1 MKNERLVTE
10 KLKKRLHLGSLVAV
24 MIVACVILP
33 ILSITWMALSVDTS
47 PWEHL
52 LATVLP
58 RYLINSLT
66 LMLGVGLLSL
76 SLGTSLAYLVTHLDF
91 PGRGILQYALFLP
104 LAVPSFVAAY
114 AWVDVLEYAGPLQ
127 TYLRDFAGWA
137 SARAYWFPNI
147 RSLPGAVLVLSF
159 TLYPYVYLL
168 ARASFRELPASG
180 QDVARSLG
188 LGSVRQF
195 WRVSL
200 PQARPA
206 IAAGTAIVMMET
218 LNDFGTVDYFAVQT
232 LTTGIFSLWLE
243 SYNPGGAAQLA
254 LMAVAIVGV
263 LLWVEK
269 MGRRKARF
277 NKSGRQI
284 ARIQPQTSTG
294 YVGLLVLLYC
304 LIPIAIGFLIPLVVL
319 VKPSLSDSSLWSAIG
334 LWRAAGNSLLLGS
347 ISAALVVGL
356 SAVMVLGLKG
366 ISPSMR
372 KFLQT
377 LTTLGYAFPGAV
389 LGLGVLVPLALF
401 DNWIADLIF
410 AVFNIDPGLI
420 LTGSVGALILAY
432 VVRFFAI
439 GVGASEAGLAA
450 IPTNIPLV
458 AQSLG
463 SSPRALFFKIY
474 QPLMRGSL
482 ASALVLVFVDTVKE
496 LPATLLLRP
505 FNFDTLSTHIYSQAS
520 LENFNAAAPAALMV
534 VTLSFGAIILLAKA
548 HR

>member
-1 MKNERLVTE
+1 MAE
-10 KLKKRLHLGSLVAV
+10 KLKKKLHLGSMVAV
-24 MIVACVILP
+24 LIMVCVILP
-33 ILSITWMALSVDTS
+33 IFSISWMAISVDTS
-47 PWEHL
+47 QWGHL

-58 RYLINSLT
+58 RYLANSLM
-66 LMLGVGLLSL
+66 LMFGVGFITLC
-76 SLGTSLAYLVTHLDF
+76 LGTSLAYLVTHLDF
-91 PGRGILQYALFLP
+91 PGCGVLQYALFLP

-127 TYLRDFAGWA
+127 TYLRDLAGWT

-168 ARASFRELPASG
+168 ARAAFRELPASG

-188 LGSVRQF
+188 LGHARQF

-206 IAAGTAIVMMET
+206 IAAGTAIVLMET

-254 LMAVAIVGV
+254 LFAVAIVGV
-263 LLWVEK
+263 LLCVEK

-277 NKSGRQI
+277 NKSGRQL
-284 ARIQPQTSTG
+284 ARIQPQTLTG
-294 YVGLLVLLYC
+294 TVSVLVLLYC
-304 LIPIAIGFLIPLVVL
+304 LIPISIGFLIPLIVL
-319 VKPSLSDSSLWSAIG
+319 VKPALSDSSLWSGVG
-334 LWRAAGNSLLLGS
+334 LWRAAGNSLFLGTV
-347 ISAALVVGL
+347 SAVLVVGL

-366 ISPSMR
+366 GRPAMR
-372 KFLQT
+372 KFLPT

-389 LGLGVLVPLALF
+389 LGLGILLPLALF
-401 DNWIADLIF
+401 DNWIADLIYMI
-410 AVFNIDPGLI
+410 FNVDPGLI
-420 LTGSVGALILAY
+420 FTGSVGALIIAY

-439 GVGASEAGLAA
+439 GVGASEAGLAS

-463 SSPRALFFKIY
+463 SSSRSLIFKIY
-474 QPLMRGSL
+474 QPLMRGAL
-482 ASALVLVFVDTVKE
+482 TSALVLIFVDTLKE

-505 FNFDTLSTHIYSQAS
+505 FNFDTLSTHIYS
-520 LENFNAAAPAALMV
+520 
-534 VTLSFGAIILLAKA
+534 
-548 HR
+548 

>member
-1 MKNERLVTE
+1 MVE
-10 KLKKRLHLGSLVAV
+10 KLKKRLNLGTLVAV
-24 MIVACVILP
+24 IIMAFVILP
-33 ILSITWMALSVDTS
+33 ILSISWIAISVDTS
-47 PWEHL
+47 QWGHL

-58 RYLINSLT
+58 RYLSNSLA
-66 LMLGVGLLSL
+66 LMLGVGFLTLC
-76 SLGTSLAYLVTHLDF
+76 LGTSLAYLVTHLDF
-91 PGRGILQYALFLP
+91 PGCGVLQYVLFLP

-127 TYLRDFAGWA
+127 TYLRDLAGWT

-168 ARASFRELPASG
+168 ARAAFRELPASG

-188 LGSVRQF
+188 LGHARQF

-254 LMAVAIVGV
+254 LLAVAIVGA

-277 NKSGRQI
+277 NKSGRQL
-284 ARIQPQTSTG
+284 ARVQPQTVTG
-294 YVGLLVLLYC
+294 VVSVLALLYC
-304 LIPIAIGFLIPLVVL
+304 LIPISIGFLIPLIVL
-319 VKPSLSDSSLWSAIG
+319 VKPALSDTNLWSGVG
-334 LWRAAGNSLLLGS
+334 LWRAAGNSLFLGS
-347 ISAALVVGL
+347 ISAVLVVGL
-356 SAVMVLGLKG
+356 SAVMVLGFKG
-366 ISPSMR
+366 GRPAMR
-372 KFLQT
+372 KFLPT

-389 LGLGVLVPLALF
+389 LGLGILLPLALF
-401 DNWIADLIF
+401 DNWIADLIND
-410 AVFNIDPGLI
+410 VFNVEPGL
-420 LTGSVGALILAY
+420 LFTGSVGALIIAY

-439 GVGASEAGLAA
+439 GVGASEAGLAS
-450 IPTNIPLV
+450 ISTNIPLV

-463 SSPRALFFKIY
+463 SSPRSLFFKIY
-474 QPLMRGSL
+474 QPLMRGAL
-482 ASALVLVFVDTVKE
+482 TSALVLIFVDTLKE

-534 VTLSFGAIILLAKA
+534 VTLSLGAIILLAKA

>member
-1 MKNERLVTE
+1 MAK
-10 KLKKRLHLGSLVAV
+10 KLKKRLHFGSLVAV
-24 MIVACVILP
+24 VIMAFVILP
-33 ILSITWMALSVDTS
+33 ILSISWMAISVDTS
-47 PWEHL
+47 QWGHL
-52 LATVLP
+52 LTTVLP
-58 RYLINSLT
+58 RYLANSLA
-66 LMLGVGLLSL
+66 LMLGVGFITLC
-76 SLGTSLAYLVTHLDF
+76 LGTSLAYLVTHLDF
-91 PGRGILQYALFLP
+91 PGCGVLQYALFLP

-127 TYLRDFAGWA
+127 TYLRDLAGWT

-168 ARASFRELPASG
+168 ARAAFRELPASG

-188 LGSVRQF
+188 LGHAQQF

-254 LMAVAIVGV
+254 LLAVAIVGV

-269 MGRRKARF
+269 IGRRKARF
-277 NKSGRQI
+277 NKSGRQL
-284 ARIQPQTSTG
+284 ARIQPQTLTG
-294 YVGLLVLLYC
+294 AVSVLVPLYC
-304 LIPIAIGFLIPLVVL
+304 LVPILFGFFIPLIVL
-319 VKPSLSDSSLWSAIG
+319 VKPALSDSSLWSGVG

-347 ISAALVVGL
+347 ISAVLVVGL
-356 SAVMVLGLKG
+356 SAIMVLGLKG
-366 ISPSMR
+366 GSPAMR
-372 KFLQT
+372 KFLPT
-377 LTTLGYAFPGAV
+377 LATLGYAFPGAV
-389 LGLGVLVPLALF
+389 LGLGILLPLALF
-401 DNWIADLIF
+401 DNWVADLIY
-410 AVFNIDPGLI
+410 AVFNVDPGLI
-420 LTGSVGALILAY
+420 FTGSVGALIIAY

-439 GVGASEAGLAA
+439 GVGGSEAGLAS
-450 IPTNIPLV
+450 ISTNIPLA

-463 SSPRALFFKIY
+463 SSPTVLFFRIY
-474 QPLMRGSL
+474 QPLMRGAL
-482 ASALVLVFVDTVKE
+482 ASALVLVFVDTLKE

-520 LENFNAAAPAALMV
+520 LENFNAAAPAALVV
-534 VTLSFGAIILLAKA
+534 VTLSLGAIILLAKA

>member
-1 MKNERLVTE
+1 MAE
-10 KLKKRLHLGSLVAV
+10 KLKKRLHLGSFVAV
-24 MIVACVILP
+24 VIIACAVLP
-33 ILSITWMALSVDTS
+33 ILSISWMAISVNTLQ
-47 PWEHL
+47 WGHL

-58 RYLINSLT
+58 RYLANSLT
-66 LMLGVGLLSL
+66 LMLGVGFLSL
-76 SLGTSLAYLVTHLDF
+76 CLGASLAYMVTHLDF
-91 PGRGILQYALFLP
+91 PGRGALQYALFLP

-127 TYLRDFAGWA
+127 TYLRELAGWT
-137 SARAYWFPNI
+137 SAKAYWFPNI

-168 ARASFRELPASG
+168 ARAAFRELPASG

-188 LGSVRQF
+188 LGHAQQF

-254 LMAVAIVGV
+254 LLAVAIVGV

-269 MGRRKARF
+269 IGRRKARF
-277 NKSGRQI
+277 NKSGRQL
-284 ARIQPQTSTG
+284 ARIQPQTLTG
-294 YVGLLVLLYC
+294 AVSVLVPLYC
-304 LIPIAIGFLIPLVVL
+304 LVPILIGFFIPLIVL
-319 VKPSLSDSSLWSAIG
+319 VKPALSDSSLWSGVG

-347 ISAALVVGL
+347 ISAVLVVGL
-356 SAVMVLGLKG
+356 SAIMVLGLKG
-366 ISPSMR
+366 GSPAMR
-372 KFLQT
+372 KFLPT
-377 LTTLGYAFPGAV
+377 LATLGYAFPGAV
-389 LGLGVLVPLALF
+389 LGLGILLPLALF
-401 DNWIADLIF
+401 DNWVADLIY
-410 AVFNIDPGLI
+410 AVFNVDPGLI
-420 LTGSVGALILAY
+420 FTGSVGALIIAY

-439 GVGASEAGLAA
+439 GVGGSEAGLAS
-450 IPTNIPLV
+450 ISTNIPLA

-463 SSPRALFFKIY
+463 SSPTVLFFRIY
-474 QPLMRGSL
+474 QPLMRGAL
-482 ASALVLVFVDTVKE
+482 ASALVLVFVDTLKE

-534 VTLSFGAIILLAKA
+534 VTLSLGAIILLAKA